1 MNVQS
6 NDEQNREVEGTSY
19 PGDNTLTEPF
29 TQKILGKECL
39 KE

>member
-6 NDEQNREVEGTSY
+6 NDKQNRFLEGTSY
-19 PGDNTLTEPF
+19 PGDNTLTELF
-29 TQKILGKECL
+29 AQQILDKESL